1 MTDNN
6 SNITEEENNNGNIST
21 FSQNIR
27 SSRQEDFRQRIENI
41 LFLIN
46 RYNNIRDIEESEEN
60 NNNYYYRR
68 MNEYSRDSY
77 RRNKYLE
84 SSLIPILKNK
94 VIKFNGKDY
103 SYYHLCQLNL
113 IFKNKYNIILNL
125 DFTAKKILLKIK
137 YIVRL
142 NILDQEII
150 CNNIECD
157 KNFCNG
163 KIHLISK
170 QRRLL
175 TKIEEET
182 TEKLMEELESKI
194 QDFKYCIECNN
205 LWDIRTND
213 RYYNTEVNYNIK
225 EEKIEDFDVCDN
237 CIIQSSL
244 NHRTL
249 KVLEPCSICLKPI
262 YENNF
267 TKTLCKHIFHKHCI
281 NTWLEKKKSCPLC
294 RFRLKNIHD
303 NILIEEL

>member
-6 SNITEEENNNGNIST
+6 SNIIEEENNNGNISA

-27 SSRQEDFRQRIENI
+27 SSRQGDFRQRIENI

-213 RYYNTEVNYNIK
+213 RYKNTEVNYDVK

-249 KVLEPCSICLKPI
+249 KVLEQCSICLKPI

-281 NTWLEKKKSCPLC
+281 NTWLEKKNLAHYVD
-294 RFRLKNIHD
+294 LD
-303 NILIEEL
+303 